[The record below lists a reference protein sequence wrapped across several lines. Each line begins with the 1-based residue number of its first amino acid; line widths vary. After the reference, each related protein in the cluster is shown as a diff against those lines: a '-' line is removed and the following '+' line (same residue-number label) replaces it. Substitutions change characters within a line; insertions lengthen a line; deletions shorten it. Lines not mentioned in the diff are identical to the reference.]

1 MIHLNSRKKIPIHD
15 YLNNLNVIPVS
26 ISYEKDPNDIL
37 KANELYSTEVNQE
50 YSKDRKE
57 DMVSI
62 FQGIMGQKGNVDINI
77 GNILNFNS
85 DSYEDCSNHITQSIK
100 GLYKLHPTNYAAAIM
115 QGKLNESDVLNQG
128 EIDHAKDAQRMGKEK
143 YKKAYEMEMNK
154 AAQAGKDPHD
164 DNFYEKKAEKFG
176 RKMAKDYLKINRKNI
191 Y

>member
-1 MIHLNSRKKIPIHD
+1 MCIRDRFVTQAIVRI
-15 YLNNLNVIPVS
+15 VIGPFDRRFFDG
-26 ISYEKDPNDIL
+26 EKFIL

-115 QGKLNESDVLNQG
+115 QGKLNESD
-128 EIDHAKDAQRMGKEK
+128 
-143 YKKAYEMEMNK
+143 
-154 AAQAGKDPHD
+154 
-164 DNFYEKKAEKFG
+164 
-176 RKMAKDYLKINRKNI
+176 
-191 Y
+191 